1 MNKKRT
7 GKKYYIYSQF
17 IMYKIGITG
26 SIGTGKTTIANI
38 FALFKI
44 PVFDADREI
53 KNILKKKEIKQ
64 KLNNIWPLIVRKDQI
79 DKLKLREIIFSNNIE
94 KNKLEK
100 LLYPYLEI
108 ELKVFEAANDKKNIL
123 VYDVPLIYETKTQN
137 RYDKILLAQCSKRI
151 QKERVLKRD
160 NISISL
166 FDKILE
172 SQLSFDDKI
181 KFKPQVINTKNKF
194 FILIKVCLLLIK
206 ILIRLKLKNGKKK
219 INT

>member
-1 MNKKRT
+1 
-7 GKKYYIYSQF
+7 
-17 IMYKIGITG
+17 MYKIGITG

-44 PVFDADREI
+44 PIFDADREI

-64 KLNNIWPLIVRKDQI
+64 KLKNIWPLIVKKDQI
-79 DKLKLREIIFSNNIE
+79 DKLKLREIIFSNNTE

-108 ELKVFEAANDKKNIL
+108 ELKIFEAANDKKNIL
-123 VYDVPLIYETKTQN
+123 VYDVPLIYETKTDK
-137 RYDKILLAQCSKRI
+137 RYDKILLAHCNKEI
-151 QKERVLKRD
+151 QRERVLTRD
-160 NISISL
+160 NISVSL
-166 FDKILE
+166 FEKILA

-194 FILIKVCLLLIK
+194 FVLIKVCLLLIK
-206 ILIRLKLKNGKKK
+206 ILIMLKLKNGKKK

>member
-1 MNKKRT
+1 M
-7 GKKYYIYSQF
+7 F
-17 IMYKIGITG
+17 KIGITG

-44 PVFDADREI
+44 PIFDADREI

-64 KLNNIWPLIVRKDQI
+64 KLKNIWPLIVKKDQI
-79 DKLKLREIIFSNNIE
+79 DKLKLREIIFSNNTE

-108 ELKVFEAANDKKNIL
+108 ELKKFEAANDKKNIL
-123 VYDVPLIYETKTQN
+123 VYDVPLIYETKTDK
-137 RYDKILLAQCSKRI
+137 RYDKILLAHCNKEI
-151 QKERVLKRD
+151 QRERVLTRD
-160 NISISL
+160 NISVSL
-166 FDKILE
+166 FEKILA

-181 KFKPQVINTKNKF
+181 KFKPQVINTNNKLY
-194 FILIKVCLLLIK
+194 ILIKVCILLIK
-206 ILIRLKLKNGKKK
+206 ILITLKSKNGKKK

>member
-1 MNKKRT
+1 
-7 GKKYYIYSQF
+7 
-17 IMYKIGITG
+17 MYKIGITG

-44 PVFDADREI
+44 PIFDADREI

-64 KLNNIWPLIVRKDQI
+64 KLKNIWPLIVKKDQI
-79 DKLKLREIIFSNNIE
+79 DKLKLREIIFSNNTE

-108 ELKVFEAANDKKNIL
+108 ELKIFEAANDKKNIL
-123 VYDVPLIYETKTQN
+123 VYDVPLIYETKTDK
-137 RYDKILLAQCSKRI
+137 RYDKILLAHCNKEI
-151 QKERVLKRD
+151 QRERVLTRD
-160 NISISL
+160 NISVSL
-166 FDKILE
+166 FEKILA